1 MPPVSPH
8 PYFLAPNAIQRDK
21 PLFVFLPG
29 LDGTGLLLRNQIP
42 ALEPVFDIRCLAIP
56 PDNLMGWD
64 TLTEKVIGLVQA
76 EISYASSPQ
85 AIYLCGESFGGCLA
99 LKLAEHSP
107 HLFEGFVLINPAL
120 SFRRFPWLGWG
131 GQLVQWFP
139 EPLYQLSSM
148 GLLPFLTALE
158 RFTVADRRFFLKTIR
173 SVPQATSVW
182 RLSMMQSFNPD
193 VLRLNRLT
201 QPVLIVASGADRL
214 LPSVLDGQNLADRLS
229 KVQLHVLPHSGHA
242 CLLEQHMN
250 LAEILYSQTVLGE
263 FDKASSQPI
272 E

>member
-1 MPPVSPH
+1 MSTVNPH
-8 PYFLAPNAIQRDK
+8 PHFLTPSAVRRDK

-42 ALEPVFDIRCLAIP
+42 LLEPAFDIRCLAIP

-76 EISYASSPQ
+76 EISHASSPQ

-107 HLFEGFVLINPAL
+107 HLFEGIVLVNPAL

-139 EPLYQLSSM
+139 EPLYQLSAT

-182 RLSMMQSFNPD
+182 RLAMMQSFDPD
-193 VLRLNRLT
+193 ALLLDRLT

-214 LPSVLDGQNLADRLS
+214 LPSVLDGKHLASQLS
-229 KVQLHVLPHSGHA
+229 TAQLYVLPHSGHA
-242 CLLEQHMN
+242 CLLEQNLN
-250 LAEILYSQTVLGE
+250 LAQILQVQTVLGE
-263 FDKASSQPI
+263 FYKS
-272 E
+272 